1 MASTVE
7 LDKRLTSHENV
18 CEERWTETILRI
30 KRIEAI
36 LIGSAGA
43 IIMLLVHLVT
53 KTA

>member
-1 MASTVE
+1 MATTSE
-7 LDKRLTSHENV
+7 LESRVNVHEAV

-43 IIMLLVHLVT
+43 IIMLLVHLVIRN
-53 KTA
+53 